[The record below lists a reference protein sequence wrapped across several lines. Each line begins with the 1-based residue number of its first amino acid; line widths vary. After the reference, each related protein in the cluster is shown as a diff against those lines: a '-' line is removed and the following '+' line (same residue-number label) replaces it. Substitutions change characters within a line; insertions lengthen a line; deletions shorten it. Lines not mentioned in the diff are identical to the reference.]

1 VSSPLAKAPPPP
13 PAVIQPALPVAAV
26 PEILPSRQPVHY
38 KDCPFCGEE
47 VLATAKKCKHCG
59 ETLDVALRSAE
70 EARRVAEH
78 SSRGGGAA
86 PAAASTTVVVQGG
99 GRGFPH
105 FLHLILTIF
114 TCGLWFPIWVLHYI
128 FRSR

>member
-1 VSSPLAKAPPPP
+1 
-13 PAVIQPALPVAAV
+13 
-26 PEILPSRQPVHY
+26 VHY

-86 PAAASTTVVVQGG
+86 PAAAASTTVVVQAG